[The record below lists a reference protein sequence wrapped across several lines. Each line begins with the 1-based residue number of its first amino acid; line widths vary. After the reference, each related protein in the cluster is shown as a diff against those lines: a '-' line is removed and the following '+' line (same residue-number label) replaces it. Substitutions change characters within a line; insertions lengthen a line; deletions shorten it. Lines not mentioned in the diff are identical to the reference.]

1 MWNSYAIINCRDM
14 RRNHFM
20 SSISKKY
27 KKNNLK
33 YNLRMS
39 IRLVC
44 PNCNNTKIISQERI
58 QKIKKEEFENNEI
71 FKCNKCNIIMNPT
84 EVIAD
89 F

>member
-1 MWNSYAIINCRDM
+1 
-14 RRNHFM
+14 M

-33 YNLRMS
+33 YNLTMS
-39 IRLVC
+39 IRLVWT
-44 PNCNNTKIISQERI
+44 NCNNTKIISQERI

-71 FKCNKCNIIMNPT
+71 FKCNKCNIIMNPI

>member
-1 MWNSYAIINCRDM
+1 
-14 RRNHFM
+14 M

-33 YNLRMS
+33 MS

-58 QKIKKEEFENNEI
+58 QKIEKEEFENNEI
-71 FKCNKCNIIMNPT
+71 FKCNKCNIIMNTT

>member
-1 MWNSYAIINCRDM
+1 
-14 RRNHFM
+14 M

-39 IRLVC
+39 IKLVC

-58 QKIKKEEFENNEI
+58 QKMKKEEFENNEI

-84 EVIAD
+84 EVIAN

>member
-1 MWNSYAIINCRDM
+1 
-14 RRNHFM
+14 M

-33 YNLRMS
+33 YNLKMS

-71 FKCNKCNIIMNPT
+71 FKCNIIMNPI